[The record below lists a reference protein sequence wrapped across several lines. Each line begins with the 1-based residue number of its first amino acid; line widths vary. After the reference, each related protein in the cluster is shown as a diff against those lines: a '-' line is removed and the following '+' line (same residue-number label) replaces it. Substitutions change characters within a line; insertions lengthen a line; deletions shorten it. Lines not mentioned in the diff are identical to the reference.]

1 MAVTIHGRPGNKQ
14 LVAMGQ
20 LKNLVLIVF
29 FYKFFLKYKYQ
40 LRKGKKWYVFLFLF
54 FEKKIQAQCESVA

>member
-1 MAVTIHGRPGNKQ
+1 MADLEIAIGGHGTTEKSGLDCILLQ
-14 LVAMGQ
+14 V
-20 LKNLVLIVF
+20 
-29 FYKFFLKYKYQ
+29 FLKYKYQ